1 MTLQTHSSGVNLSKK
16 LIGEVSHTHTHYK
29 WLGGGED
36 GGEEGRRREEGG
48 RKWGIKKEEGVA
60 QQITNM

>member
-16 LIGEVSHTHTHYK
+16 LIGEVSHTHT
-29 WLGGGED
+29 LQMTG
-36 GGEEGRRREEGG
+36 RREEGG

-60 QQITNM
+60 QQITNMYVK

>member
-16 LIGEVSHTHTHYK
+16 LIGEVSHTHTTND
-29 WLGGGED
+29 W
-36 GGEEGRRREEGG
+36 EEGKMEERREEEG

-60 QQITNM
+60 RQITNI

>member
-29 WLGGGED
+29 WLGGGKM
-36 GGEEGRRREEGG
+36 EERREEGG